1 MNVQQFCFEKK
12 INAKKNMET
21 KILENSQYFFQY
33 VNFNELLIIL
43 FEFFFSKIKKYRKST
58 KKKKKKRKINQNFG
72 KTNIFREEKIKKIIK
87 TYLYLI

>member
-1 MNVQQFCFEKK
+1 
-12 INAKKNMET
+12 MET

-58 KKKKKKRKINQNFG
+58 KKKKKKKINQNFG